1 MPYNNPIGKKMIEQG
16 RYATTG
22 IDDLKVYA
30 LSRIIFNKYI
40 NNIQASWVKLG
51 KKLAQVALYC
61 GANDL
66 GGTLMEESISTAA
79 GANNGSSIS
88 PQELEWMIKGA
99 SRIPKQRTTLYE
111 IDNIKKESFGN
122 GPREAGDAVIYS

>member
-1 MPYNNPIGKKMIEQG
+1 MPYNNPIGKKMIEEG
-16 RYATTG
+16 HYATTG

-30 LSRIIFNKYI
+30 LSRIIFHRHIK
-40 NNIQASWVKLG
+40 NIQTSWVKLG

-79 GANNGSSIS
+79 GANNGTSIS
-88 PQELEWMIKGA
+88 VQEFEWMIKGA
-99 SRIPKQRTTLYE
+99 NRIPKQRTTLYE
-111 IDNIKKESFGN
+111 IDNMRDTSLGN
-122 GPREAGDAVIYS
+122 RPREADNAAIYS